1 MCDESTLAV
10 RKVQDPPRPTAAVV
24 QTGNALPQMS
34 RQPVYFGVIRAP
46 QLQIR
51 CLDQIGVCSCG
62 WVPKCVH
69 RAASKRSRN
78 VLRVLEGVTFRGEHT
93 IDIRH
98 AESRFLEELAPACA
112 SPANRHHDSLR
123 IFQRSPCLPE
133 LTRETGFGLSSMRD
147 RLMAGARSVLLLF
160 AAAWVDV
167 FRGGEAVVTG
177 SNWREHAAA
186 TSGGECRGAR
196 TRFDV
201 DSEKVCVIELDAGLS
216 ADARLAGPVRCFGG
230 FPFDMPPELV
240 GVAFTDVSMG
250 RHHVCALRAASEVD
264 GRQAACWG
272 TVAEPD
278 KFGISSGAPKV
289 SLQNLCSGSYYACGI
304 VARGQGRDDEG
315 QIVCWGE
322 SETVRAIAQE
332 AAGRRLQEL
341 ACGMYAVCAVLENSG
356 LA

>member
-1 MCDESTLAV
+1 MEELGCRWEEGEVEGARVPAVKSSVV

-112 SPANRHHDSLR
+112 SPANRHHDSLC

-133 LTRETGFGLSSMRD
+133 LTRET
-147 RLMAGARSVLLLF
+147 
-160 AAAWVDV
+160 W
-167 FRGGEAVVTG
+167 
-177 SNWREHAAA
+177 H
-186 TSGGECRGAR
+186 
-196 TRFDV
+196 
-201 DSEKVCVIELDAGLS
+201 
-216 ADARLAGPVRCFGG
+216 
-230 FPFDMPPELV
+230 
-240 GVAFTDVSMG
+240 
-250 RHHVCALRAASEVD
+250 RA
-264 GRQAACWG
+264 C
-272 TVAEPD
+272 
-278 KFGISSGAPKV
+278 
-289 SLQNLCSGSYYACGI
+289 LYA
-304 VARGQGRDDEG
+304 
-315 QIVCWGE
+315 
-322 SETVRAIAQE
+322 
-332 AAGRRLQEL
+332 
-341 ACGMYAVCAVLENSG
+341 
-356 LA
+356 

>member
-1 MCDESTLAV
+1 
-10 RKVQDPPRPTAAVV
+10 
-24 QTGNALPQMS
+24 
-34 RQPVYFGVIRAP
+34 
-46 QLQIR
+46 
-51 CLDQIGVCSCG
+51 
-62 WVPKCVH
+62 
-69 RAASKRSRN
+69 
-78 VLRVLEGVTFRGEHT
+78 
-93 IDIRH
+93 
-98 AESRFLEELAPACA
+98 
-112 SPANRHHDSLR
+112 
-123 IFQRSPCLPE
+123 
-133 LTRETGFGLSSMRD
+133 MRD

-201 DSEKVCVIELDAGLS
+201 DSEKVCVIELDARLS
-216 ADARLAGPVRCFGG
+216 ADSRLAGPVRCFGG

-356 LA
+356 LAECWGDGALNDALQQLDEPERLRLRALSVGMDHACALRDGASNEAGVGVCWGSNWMNADLAEHYGFDDIRIVSHSYIGKAVAHAGKPHQPELH